1 MIAAD
6 FMTDPGGLLLGFRL
20 SGHSGSAAQGEDI
33 ICAAV
38 SSAAYMAA
46 KTVSGVIHAQAE
58 ISACDGYM
66 QVRVDERAAPRCQ
79 DVLEGLKLHLL
90 GLEEQYPKNIKVSYV
105 EV

>member
-1 MIAAD
+1 M
-6 FMTDPGGLLLGFRL
+6 LGFRL

-46 KTVSGVIHAQAE
+46 NTVSDVIHAEAE
-58 ISACDGYM
+58 ISACGGYM
-66 QVRVDERAAPRCQ
+66 RVKVDERAAARCR

>member
-46 KTVSGVIHAQAE
+46 NTVSGVIHAQA
-58 ISACDGYM
+58 
-66 QVRVDERAAPRCQ
+66 RVDERAAPRCQ

>member
-38 SSAAYMAA
+38 SSAAYI
-46 KTVSGVIHAQAE
+46 SGVIHAQAE